1 MEPMRVFTYRRISRV
16 TERTTS
22 IERQGEHCA
31 AECDRRGWKI
41 VDDFADEGISGA
53 TDPEDR
59 PAMSKML
66 ARLDEVDAIVFYKLD
81 RLSRS
86 TLAFAELMERC
97 QKAGVALV
105 SCTEPLDLSSPMGVA
120 MAEII
125 AVFAKLERA
134 MIRERSMDARRKGLE
149 DNKFVGGRFPYGLTP
164 APHPSGKGR
173 TLVRDPEAVK
183 VIRRMASLITDGH
196 SATAVAKILND
207 DAVPTSRQQGATAKR
222 AGGHEARDTYWR
234 GNAVRAILRNQVQ
247 LGYRVGK
254 NDRPET
260 GADGLP
266 LMAWEPVLTW
276 EEWEAVQAALD
287 TMEVTRTQRHDAHW
301 LQGVTRCGVCDA
313 RLTQTVAHG
322 RTGLKC
328 SRPNEQRHRPAPFI
342 RVDDLDEWVNE
353 RMTTVYGRMR
363 VVENVWHPG
372 SSNRQERLAVAA
384 AIKSMRADR
393 EAGLYQ
399 GAEDE
404 AEYREKMTALLAR
417 RDVLGATPDV
427 EPHWET
433 RYTGRTFGEVWESST
448 LTARAALLANA
459 GLVVRVEPAGGKRL
473 PVGERA
479 RIEPEDPEAAELAG
493 HMDDEPIRAPAP
505 LTEEQHEEI
514 QRDLLDDIAHQ
525 EGLL

>member
-1 MEPMRVFTYRRISRV
+1 MRVFTYRRISRV

-22 IERQGEHCA
+22 IERQGEHCT
-31 AECDRRGWKI
+31 AECDRRGWKV
-41 VDDFADEGISGA
+41 VDDFSDEGVSGA

-59 PAMSKML
+59 PAMARML

-97 QKAGVALV
+97 KAAGVALV

-149 DNKFVGGRFPYGLTP
+149 DHKFVGGRFPYGLTP

-173 TLVRDPEAVK
+173 VLVRDTEAVK
-183 VIRRMASLITDGH
+183 NIRRMASLVVAGH
-196 SATAVAKILND
+196 SASAIARKLNED
-207 DAVPTSRQQGATAKR
+207 KVPTSRQQGATAKR

-254 NDRPET
+254 NERPET
-260 GADGLP
+260 GSDGLP
-266 LMAWEPVLTW
+266 LVIWEPVLTW
-276 EEWEAVQAALD
+276 EEWEAVQTAIDAV
-287 TMEVTRTQRHDAHW
+287 EVTRTQRHDAHW

-328 SRPNEQRHRPAPFI
+328 ARPNEERHKPAPFI
-342 RVDDLDEWVNE
+342 RADDLDAWVNE
-353 RMTTVYGRMR
+353 QMTTVYGRMR
-363 VVENVWHPG
+363 VIENVWHSG
-372 SSNRQERLAVAA
+372 SNNRQERLAVAS
-384 AIKSMRADR
+384 AIKAMRADR
-393 EAGLYQ
+393 KAGLYR

-404 AEYREKMTALLAR
+404 AEYTDQITSLLAR
-417 RDVLGATPDV
+417 RDVLDATPET

-433 RYTGRTFGEVWESST
+433 RDTGRTFGDVWESST
-448 LTARAALLANA
+448 LTARAALMANA
-459 GLVVRVEPAGGKRL
+459 GLVVRVEPAGGKRR

-479 RIEPEDPEAAELAG
+479 RIEQEDPAAAELAG
-493 HMDDEPIRAPAP
+493 SVADDDDEPARRPVP
-505 LTEEQHEEI
+505 LTPEQHEEI
-514 QRDLLDDIAHQ
+514 RQDLLDDIATQ
-525 EGLL
+525 EGL

>member
-1 MEPMRVFTYRRISRV
+1 MRVFTYRRISRV

-41 VDDFADEGISGA
+41 VDDFADEGVSGA

-97 QKAGVALV
+97 KVAGVALV

-149 DNKFVGGRFPYGLTP
+149 SNKFVGGRFPYGLTP

-173 TLVRDPEAVK
+173 VLVRDAEAVET
-183 VIRRMASLITDGH
+183 IRRMAARVVAGH
-196 SATAVAKILND
+196 SASAIARELNED
-207 DAVPTSRQQGATAKR
+207 KVPTSRQQGATAKR
-222 AGGHEARDTYWR
+222 AGGHEVRDTYWR

-247 LGYRVGK
+247 LGYRMGK

-260 GADGLP
+260 GPDGLP
-266 LMAWEPVLTW
+266 LVVWEPVLTW
-276 EEWEAVQAALD
+276 EEWETVQAALD
-287 TMEVTRTQRHDAHW
+287 TMEVTRTQRHDAYW
-301 LQGVTRCGVCDA
+301 LQGVTRCGVCEA

-322 RTGLKC
+322 HKGLKC
-328 SRPNEQRHRPAPFI
+328 SRPNEQRHKPAPFI
-342 RVDDLDEWVNE
+342 RVDDLDTWVNE
-353 RMTTVYGRMR
+353 HMTTVYGRMR
-363 VVENVWHPG
+363 VIENVWHPG
-372 SSNRQERLAVAA
+372 SDNRQERSAVAS
-384 AIKSMRADR
+384 AIKAMRADR
-393 EAGLYQ
+393 EAGLYR
-399 GAEDE
+399 GSEDE
-404 AEYREKMTALLAR
+404 EEYRDRMSALLAR
-417 RDVLGATPDV
+417 RDVLETIPET

-433 RYTGRTFGEVWESST
+433 RDTGRTFGDVWESST
-448 LTARAALLANA
+448 LSARAALLANA

-479 RIEPEDPEAAELAG
+479 RIEPEDPAAAALEA
-493 HMDDEPIRAPAP
+493 
-505 LTEEQHEEI
+505 
-514 QRDLLDDIAHQ
+514 IARE
-525 EGLL
+525 EGL